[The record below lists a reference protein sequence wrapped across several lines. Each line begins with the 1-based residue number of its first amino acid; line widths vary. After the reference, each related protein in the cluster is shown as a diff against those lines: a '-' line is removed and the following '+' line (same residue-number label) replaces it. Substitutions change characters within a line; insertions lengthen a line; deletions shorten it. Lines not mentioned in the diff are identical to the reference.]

1 LQSRAK
7 IFDEINLS
15 RLEHLFV
22 PKRYGRRPY
31 NRLSIIS
38 GLIVMYLCNKRT
50 FRDLTAFLEHDRFWS
65 RKCGFM
71 GSVPHYST
79 FYRVFAAIDDKKWVE
94 INQALVYELIRLG
107 VISAK
112 DWVIDSSIIEAI
124 DSDPEA
130 RWGYKDED
138 TPLYGYKVHLI
149 CCAESELPLSVIVTP
164 ANESDFPHCIPLLCQ
179 TVYQHYIAPKSLI
192 ADKGYDSREIRD
204 FIQTFLSAKPII
216 PNRDYIGINIEYSK
230 SWKKLYNKRTSVER
244 IFDRIKNI
252 ANLRKFHI
260 KGLRNVT
267 RITNIVCIGMLVV
280 ALVAYYTNKL
290 SNFRK
295 IKWFRRALWE

>member
-1 LQSRAK
+1 MQSRAK
-7 IFDEINLS
+7 IFDKINLS
-15 RLEHLFV
+15 RLEHLFI

-31 NRLSIIS
+31 DRLSIIS
-38 GLIVMYLCNKRT
+38 GLIVMFLCNKRT
-50 FRDLTAFLEHDRFWS
+50 FRDLTAFLEHDRFWC

-79 FYRVFAAIDDKKWVE
+79 FYRVFSAIDDKKWVE
-94 INQALVYELIRLG
+94 INRALISELIRLG
-107 VISAK
+107 VVPAK
-112 DWVIDSSIIEAI
+112 NWVIDSTIIKAI

-138 TPLYGYKVHLI
+138 TLIYGYKVHLI
-149 CCAESELPLSVIVTP
+149 SCAESELPLSVIVTP
-164 ANESDFPHCIPLLCQ
+164 ANESDSTQCIPSLCQ
-179 TVYQHYIAPKSLI
+179 TIYNHRIAPKNFI

-204 FIQTFLSAKPII
+204 FIRSFLSANPII
-216 PNRDYIGINIEYSK
+216 PNRQYTSIKIKYSK
-230 SWKKLYNKRTSVER
+230 AWKKLYNKRTSVER

-252 ANLRKFHI
+252 IDLRKFHI

-267 RITNIVCIGMLVV
+267 RITNMVCIGMLVV
-280 ALVAYYTNKL
+280 ALVAYYTNNH

>member
-1 LQSRAK
+1 M
-7 IFDEINLS
+7 F
-15 RLEHLFV
+15 
-22 PKRYGRRPY
+22 
-31 NRLSIIS
+31 
-38 GLIVMYLCNKRT
+38 LCNKRT
-50 FRDLTAFLEHDRFWS
+50 FRDLTAFLEHDRFWC

-79 FYRVFAAIDDKKWVE
+79 FYRVFSAIDDKKWVE
-94 INQALVYELIRLG
+94 INRALISELIRLG
-107 VISAK
+107 VVPAK
-112 DWVIDSSIIEAI
+112 NWVIDSTIIKAI

-138 TPLYGYKVHLI
+138 TLIYGYKVHLI
-149 CCAESELPLSVIVTP
+149 SCAESELPLSVIVTP
-164 ANESDFPHCIPLLCQ
+164 ANESDSTQCIPSLCQ
-179 TVYQHYIAPKSLI
+179 TIYNHRIAPKNFI

-204 FIQTFLSAKPII
+204 FIRSFLSANPII
-216 PNRDYIGINIEYSK
+216 PNRQYTSIKIKYSK
-230 SWKKLYNKRTSVER
+230 AWKKLYNKRTSVER

-252 ANLRKFHI
+252 IDLRKFHI

-267 RITNIVCIGMLVV
+267 RITNMVCIGMLVV
-280 ALVAYYTNKL
+280 ALVAYYTNNH